1 MDHARL
7 LESDCEILPIEHRGR
22 PGLFIRNRTETSNG
36 GISLPREL
44 AIVLPLID
52 GRRTLDEITREVE
65 GLSREIVEEI
75 ILALDGI
82 YLIDNQRSRARRQA
96 TIQAFKQATVRE
108 PICAGGVYA
117 NDPAPLRRQ
126 IDSIYTQS
134 GGPGLPRRFE
144 PSRPA
149 PRVVLSPHIDYRRGK
164 HSFAWGF
171 KEIAERSTATIY
183 VIIATSHHSFSR
195 FVLSAKDFRTPLG
208 LVPTH
213 RDFVNLIADAYGHE
227 CFHDEHAHQPEHSIE
242 LELPLLQHARSKRP
256 DYAIV
261 PLLVGSFSDTVDQR
275 RSPAKFE
282 EIQRM
287 IEAIRSA
294 EEACGE
300 EVCYIVSGD
309 LAHVGPKFGDRSKV
323 TEKTSMACRQAD
335 ERLLREAASGDADRL
350 FAVMADD
357 QDDRRICGFPPL
369 YVALSAA
376 RPGRGTIGCYDQF
389 VDPAGSEIVS
399 FASMVFEKE

>member
-22 PGLFIRNRTETSNG
+22 PGLFIRNRRQASDA

-52 GRRTLDEITREVE
+52 GRRTLDEITRAVD

-75 ILALDGI
+75 VLALDGI
-82 YLIDNQRSRARRQA
+82 YLIDNERSRAKRQT

-108 PICAGGVYA
+108 PICAGGVYSK
-117 NDPAPLRRQ
+117 DPTALGRQ
-126 IDSIYTQS
+126 IDSMYTLP
-134 GGPGLPRRFE
+134 GGPGLPSRFE
-144 PSRPA
+144 PNRPT
-149 PRVVLSPHIDYRRGK
+149 PRLVLSPHIDYRRGK
-164 HSFAWGF
+164 HSFTWGF

-195 FVLSAKDFRTPLG
+195 FILTAKDFRTPLG

-213 RDFVNLIADAYGHE
+213 RDFVDLLADTYGPE
-227 CFHDEHAHQPEHSIE
+227 CFHDEYAHQPEHSIE
-242 LELPLLQHARSKRP
+242 LELPLLQHALMNKP

-261 PLLVGSFSDTVDQR
+261 PLLVGSFSDAVDQR
-275 RSPAKFE
+275 RSPATFE
-282 EIQRM
+282 DIRRM

-309 LAHVGPKFGDRSKV
+309 LAHIGPKFGDRSKV
-323 TEKTSMACRQAD
+323 TKQTSISCREGD
-335 ERLLREAASGDADRL
+335 ERFLQEVASGNADRL

-376 RPGRGTIGCYDQF
+376 RPGQGRIDCYDQF